1 MCIKDWVIYIKKL
14 GRDIEG
20 AGSNKREFKR
30 I

>member
-14 GRDIEG
+14 GRDIQG